1 MKGAAVYTLLLLL
14 YPKRFRVRFA
24 TEMLRLYQD
33 CFPASGSRVY
43 WFELLKDL
51 AVSVPREWR
60 RELGHRSTGYA
71 FDYPGILDTAVC
83 SLIVGSLLLSW
94 GLIGATYALESGLQT
109 GSTLWSG
116 SHKDILFPVVA
127 LATTMIVGTLGRYA
141 ASRGGRIE
149 TLCSQP
155 GNSGKFTAL

>member
-1 MKGAAVYTLLLLL
+1 MKGADVYTLLLLL
-14 YPKRFRVRFA
+14 YPKRFRIRFS

-33 CFPASGSRVY
+33 CCPASGGKGY

-51 AVSVPREWR
+51 VVSVPREWR
-60 RELGHRSTGYA
+60 HQLGRGYNRYTP
-71 FDYPGILDTAVC
+71 DYTGILDTAVC
-83 SLIVGSLLLSW
+83 SLIVGTLLLSW
-94 GLIGATYALESGLQT
+94 GLIGATYALEAGLQT
-109 GSTLWSG
+109 GSILWSG

-127 LATTMIVGTLGRYA
+127 LATAMLVGTLGRYA